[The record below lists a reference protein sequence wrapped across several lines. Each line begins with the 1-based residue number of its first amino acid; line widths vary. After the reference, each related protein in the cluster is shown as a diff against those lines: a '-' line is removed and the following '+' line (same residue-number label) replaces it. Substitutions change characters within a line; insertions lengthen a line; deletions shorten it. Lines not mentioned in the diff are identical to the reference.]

1 MQLKLLPRSTRS
13 IDWKGRDTTSSDQLG
28 RGLFTLQRWKLQ
40 RLWSHHFLPPFCCQ
54 QCWRAAQR
62 HRSWACRRFWN
73 QCQEC
78 YNLYAANWCGW
89 IWPRGTRYWGWWQTV
104 YYTKATVWQ
113 IVSAKGVPPPPFT
126 DFFCKFCFAEF
137 RGPPHLPIAPT
148 KAKNSVLHQ
157 IKGRN

>member
-113 IVSAKGVPPPPFT
+113 IVSAKGVPPPPLQI
-126 DFFCKFCFAEF
+126 FFANFVLQNFGVPPIYQLHPQRLKIVFCI
-137 RGPPHLPIAPT
+137 R
-148 KAKNSVLHQ
+148 
-157 IKGRN
+157 